1 MTALLRPS
9 PGIAFFLV
17 ILGAWAL
24 TSINLARAARVK
36 EPAFTVVGKYP
47 GFELRSYGV
56 LLQASTPLDGH
67 EGRNMDQGFRRLA
80 RYIFGGNAESQQ
92 IAMTAPVIRE
102 GSQGDWRLSF
112 VMPAEMT
119 AESLPAPLDDRV
131 SLAPVPARTLAA
143 LRFSGWATSR
153 RVKVHTEKLMT
164 RLEKEGVEVAGTPMV
179 AQYDPPF
186 RLPFLRRNEIL
197 VEVVAAQ

>member
-1 MTALLRPS
+1 MTTFLRPS
-9 PGIAFFLV
+9 PGVAFFLV
-17 ILGAWAL
+17 IFGAWAL

-36 EPAFTVVGKYP
+36 EPPFTVVGKYS
-47 GFELRSYGV
+47 GFELRSYGG
-56 LLQASTPLDGH
+56 LLKASTPLDGH

-80 RYIFGGNAESQQ
+80 RYIFGGNSESQQ

-102 GSQGDWRLSF
+102 GGDGDWKLSF

-119 AESLPAPLDDRV
+119 LENLPNPLDERV
-131 SLAPVPARTLAA
+131 TLAPVPARTMAA

-153 RVKVHTEKLMT
+153 RVEKHTQRLME
-164 RLEKEGVEVAGTPMV
+164 RLDEQGIPLSGKPMV

-186 RLPFLRRNEIL
+186 RLPFMRRNEIL
-197 VEVVAAQ
+197 VEVQNP